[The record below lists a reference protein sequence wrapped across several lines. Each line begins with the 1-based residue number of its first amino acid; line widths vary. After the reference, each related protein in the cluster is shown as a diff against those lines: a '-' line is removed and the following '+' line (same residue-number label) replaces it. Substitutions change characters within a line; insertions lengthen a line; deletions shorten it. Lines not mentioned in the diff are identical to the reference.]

1 MSEIVMETSVAPDF
15 TVVYTTL
22 PNTQITDLT
31 SSDYVSQEGILYGR
45 LFRDRLSPNATGT
58 PDQKLMTGDILIS
71 QIPQIMAEFQQ
82 YSSII
87 YINFVDVGF
96 NLSRGQNFILAQ

>member
-1 MSEIVMETSVAPDF
+1 
-15 TVVYTTL
+15 
-22 PNTQITDLT
+22 
-31 SSDYVSQEGILYGR
+31 LYAK
-45 LFRDRLSPNATGT
+45 LLRDRLSPNASGT
-58 PDQKLMTGDILIS
+58 ADQKLLNGDIILS

-96 NLSRGQNFILAQ
+96 NLSRGQNFILAE